1 MRILHKNWYVLK
13 DMNNINIP
21 VLVENSHLTDVEGH
35 A

>member
-1 MRILHKNWYVLK
+1 LK

-35 A
+35 E